1 MAAHVLCIRL
11 VPMVAEV
18 IGFIVRKLP
27 ALLFYMDI
35 ICLSLATV
43 LLVIAKRSALGLRI

>member
-1 MAAHVLCIRL
+1 MAAHVLSVRL

-18 IGFIVRKLP
+18 SGFIVRKLP

-35 ICLSLATV
+35 ICLLLATV